1 MEAAWI
7 ETFYQETDA
16 PKRLELLKQNTE
28 NKLTQADVFR
38 KKLWVARYGKRKPT
52 KDAFV
57 GSLMELKCL
66 AEGTSLDF
74 GGQRRK
80 QAAKIIST
88 LCLDRLMSETDSFH
102 REAEELREN
111 LLLELKNVFL
121 KFMEVSRDGRGFTSL
136 VFGMGQLSDEGVVK
150 KIAEQISAIAFQAP
164 HALHM
169 DKEFALLQEAALQAF
184 RQEYPNR
191 EHFLKK

>member
-1 MEAAWI
+1 
-7 ETFYQETDA
+7 
-16 PKRLELLKQNTE
+16 
-28 NKLTQADVFR
+28 
-38 KKLWVARYGKRKPT
+38 
-52 KDAFV
+52 
-57 GSLMELKCL
+57 MELKCL
-66 AEGTSLDF
+66 AEGTSLHF

-88 LCLDRLMSETDSFH
+88 LCLADADSLD
-102 REAEELREN
+102 EELREN

-169 DKEFALLQEAALQAF
+169 DKEFAILQEAALQAF

-191 EHFLKK
+191 EHFLKT

>member
-1 MEAAWI
+1 
-7 ETFYQETDA
+7 
-16 PKRLELLKQNTE
+16 
-28 NKLTQADVFR
+28 
-38 KKLWVARYGKRKPT
+38 
-52 KDAFV
+52 
-57 GSLMELKCL
+57 MELKCL

-88 LCLDRLMSETDSFH
+88 LCLADADSLD
-102 REAEELREN
+102 EELREN

-150 KIAEQISAIAFQAP
+150 KSRNRSAP
-164 HALHM
+164 LH
-169 DKEFALLQEAALQAF
+169 F
-184 RQEYPNR
+184 RHPMHCTWIKNLPFYR
-191 EHFLKK
+191 RRHFRHFVRNTRTGNIF

>member
-28 NKLTQADVFR
+28 NELTQADVFR

-88 LCLDRLMSETDSFH
+88 LCLADADSLD
-102 REAEELREN
+102 EELREN
-111 LLLELKNVFL
+111 LLLELKNV
-121 KFMEVSRDGRGFTSL
+121 
-136 VFGMGQLSDEGVVK
+136 
-150 KIAEQISAIAFQAP
+150 
-164 HALHM
+164 
-169 DKEFALLQEAALQAF
+169 
-184 RQEYPNR
+184 
-191 EHFLKK
+191 

>member
-1 MEAAWI
+1 MNGSSM
-7 ETFYQETDA
+7 DA

-28 NKLTQADVFR
+28 NELTQADVFR

-88 LCLDRLMSETDSFH
+88 LCLADADSLD
-102 REAEELREN
+102 EELREN

-136 VFGMGQLSDEGVVK
+136 VFGMGQLSDE
-150 KIAEQISAIAFQAP
+150 AEQISAIAFQAP

-169 DKEFALLQEAALQAF
+169 DKEFAILQEAALQAF